1 MTYKL
6 IYILLIFT
14 ISSSFKTNV
23 DKNTPR
29 SFAQIEDNHIEP
41 DNVEIRLAAYNVLFG
56 IWGTPKRIGEMF
68 KPYNLDVIC
77 FSEVPDGDWTS
88 QVGETLGMN
97 YSYVGKISSANHTDK
112 FKSILSRTPLFNKH
126 EIEIN
131 AEGWSPSSMVGSETI
146 IQGKKLLIYSLHIP
160 GRPYFTDKVHGSAA
174 EYITRDILPEIKNE
188 RVVIMGDLNSHIGD
202 GPMNLFEKLGYQS
215 TWIDLNIDV
224 KQKSTHQHIESGT
237 QSGVLD
243 HILYYSKVKVEVIDG
258 AIINDAY
265 NPPNEEKSMPRYYE
279 DWKKYGK
286 PLSDHRP
293 IWASIN
299 WE

>member
-1 MTYKL
+1 MTHKL

-14 ISSSFKTNV
+14 ISSSFKTNE
-23 DKNTPR
+23 DKNKPE
-29 SFAQIEDNHIEP
+29 SFVHRRDNHGKPNE
-41 DNVEIRLAAYNVLFG
+41 VEIRLAAYNVLFG
-56 IWGTPKRIGEMF
+56 NWGTPKRIGEMF

-97 YSYVGKISSANHTDK
+97 YSYVGKISSANHEDK
-112 FKSILSRTPLFNKH
+112 FKSILSRTPLFNNH

-131 AEGWSPSSMVGSETI
+131 EGGWSPASIVGSETI

-160 GRPYFTDKVHGSAA
+160 GRPYFTDKVQGSAA
-174 EYITRDILPEIKNE
+174 EYITRDVLPKIKNE

-202 GPMNLFEKLGYQS
+202 GPMDLFENLGYRS
-215 TWIDLNIDV
+215 TWLDLDIDV

-237 QSGVLD
+237 ESGVLD
-243 HILYYSKVKVEVIDG
+243 HILYYSEVKAEVTDG

-293 IWASIN
+293 IWAAIN